1 MSKYIPPRSRKSQ
14 KVSDPDSEKRLQRQ
28 LRFSK
33 DGSNKNEQNRRT
45 SSNKGVPDRGSVPQY
60 GFVSR
65 GEDSRLQ
72 NSEQAQQ
79 EYFEWILQT
88 FEGSRRLCGDN
99 IEDNGGKAR
108 DAVGGD
114 GKGTVQ
120 VRETEQKGSEKV
132 HQKKEK
138 NATNGK
144 NSKGSVYSKAN
155 DGSLDSTLASLRKLR
170 EAMLHQKPTT
180 FSVKVHLF
188 SVRISAPIDHYQTY
202 IPSINYLLASGLLT
216 DDEMEEIATLLVLHV
231 SHCNH
236 QDAQAFR
243 IFDQHLLRD
252 KNSHLYSVLVAWTTG
267 DYHNWVA
274 KFNGECDH
282 CVHAIMARGL
292 PKMMAHMVM
301 CMTKS
306 YFTLSVQD
314 FKEEFLPKGMGVG
327 EFIEKYALQ
336 WKEEEGKVVIRQRR

>member
-14 KVSDPDSEKRLQRQ
+14 QVSDPDSEKRLQRQ

-33 DGSNKNEQNRRT
+33 EGSNKNEQNRRT
-45 SSNKGVPDRGSVPQY
+45 FSNKGVPDRGSVPQY

-114 GKGTVQ
+114 GKGSVQ
-120 VRETEQKGSEKV
+120 VGDTEQKGSEKV

-138 NATNGK
+138 NATTGK

-292 PKMMAHMVM
+292 PKMMAHMVV

-336 WKEEEGKVVIRQRR
+336 WKEEDGKVVIRQRR